1 MSKWRARF
9 AVATALFAFMGAVAP
24 AGADTS
30 SASADREAAL
40 QSQIGEASHSE
51 VVALA
56 QWQSVHDKRLSLDAA
71 LNRLDARVDAAQQ
84 RVDAAEARVAHLTA
98 TATVLD
104 QKIASTTA
112 NVRRARL
119 ALGQSAAA
127 LYATG
132 SAPGIAY
139 SAVVLDG
146 SSPNSVSAGTVYLE
160 RVSAVR
166 QDAVAQLT
174 GLRAAIVQLRK
185 RAGQQRAQVDAAR
198 QTALHEQSSLEGL
211 RAQRGKQR
219 DAVAA
224 QEAKEQHLVRG
235 IRAQKAQYENE
246 LAVMQAASN
255 QLEALL
261 SGVQSGEQ
269 NQTGFHVLR
278 PVPGGITSPFGWRYH
293 PILHIW
299 RMHTGVDLE
308 AWTGDPVHA
317 AASGTVVFAGWEGGY
332 GLLVVIDHHN
342 GYSTAY
348 GHNSKL
354 YVSVGENVTA
364 GETISAVG
372 MTGIATGPHVHFEVR
387 HYGVPV
393 NPVPFFFSPP
403 PLLPGCCG

>member
-1 MSKWRARF
+1 MFKWRARF
-9 AVATALFAFMGAVAP
+9 AVVLALFAFTGVAAP
-24 AGADTS
+24 AGAESSSSTS
-30 SASADREAAL
+30 ARQSALE
-40 QSQIGEASHSE
+40 SQIDEESQSE

-56 QWQSVHDKRLSLDAA
+56 QYQTVHDQRLSLDAA
-71 LNRLDARVDAAQQ
+71 LNRLDARVNAAQQ
-84 RVDAAEARVAHLTA
+84 RVDAAEAKVAQLTA
-98 TATVLD
+98 TANALD
-104 QKIASTTA
+104 QQITA
-112 NVRRARL
+112 TNVGVLRARF
-119 ALGQSAAA
+119 ALGQNAAA

-132 SAPGIAY
+132 SAPSVAY

-146 SSPNSVSAGTVYLE
+146 SSPDDVSAGTVYLE
-160 RVSAVR
+160 GASAVR
-166 QDAVAQLT
+166 QNTVSQLT
-174 GLRAAIVQLRK
+174 GLRAAVVQLRK
-185 RAGQQRAQVDAAR
+185 RAGQQQHSVDAAQR
-198 QTALHEQSSLEGL
+198 SALNEQHDLQGL
-211 RAQRGKQR
+211 RVQREKQR
-219 DAVAA
+219 DAIAA
-224 QEAKEQHLVRG
+224 QEAKEHKAVAG
-235 IRAQKAQYENE
+235 IRAQKAQDENE

-255 QLEALL
+255 QLQALL
-261 SGVQSGEQ
+261 SGVQSGELEQ
-269 NQTGFHVLR
+269 AGFHVLR

-317 AASGTVVFAGWEGGY
+317 AASGTVVYAGWEGGY

-393 NPVPFFFSPP
+393 NPVPFFYYPP
-403 PLLPGCCG
+403 PLLSG

>member
-1 MSKWRARF
+1 MSKWRARC
-9 AVATALFAFMGAVAP
+9 AVVLALFVFIGAAAP
-24 AGADTS
+24 AGADS
-30 SASADREAAL
+30 SNASGDKEAAL
-40 QSQIGEASHSE
+40 ESQIGEASHSE
-51 VVALA
+51 DVALA

-71 LNRLDARVDAAQQ
+71 LSRLDGRVEAAQQ
-84 RVDAAEARVAHLTA
+84 RVDAAQANVARLTK
-98 TATVLD
+98 TAGALD
-104 QKIASTTA
+104 HAIAVTSA
-112 NVRRARL
+112 GVRRARL

-132 SAPGIAY
+132 SAPSIAY

-146 SSPNSVSAGTVYLE
+146 SSPDDMSAGTVYLE

-166 QDAVAQLT
+166 QDAVSHLT
-174 GLRAAIVQLRK
+174 GLRAAVVQLRK

-198 QTALHEQSSLEGL
+198 QNALHEQGSLEGL
-211 RAQRGKQR
+211 RAQRAKQR
-219 DAVAA
+219 DAIAS
-224 QEAKEQHLVRG
+224 QEAKEQHIVRG

-255 QLEALL
+255 QLQALL
-261 SGVQSGEQ
+261 AGVQSGER

-299 RMHTGVDLE
+299 RMHSGVDLQ

-354 YVSVGENVTA
+354 YVSVGEHVTA

-387 HYGVPV
+387 HFGVPV
-393 NPVPFFFSPP
+393 NPVPFFYSPP
-403 PLLPGCCG
+403 PLLSG